1 MRLAERIASLQTP
14 GLTSQPLQLRL
25 KSNVLQEPTL
35 KNQPA
40 LVALMPTLVI
50 TFQSQAQQTKSN
62 ALQELILPMQDPQSV
77 PVQTPDIT
85 C

>member
-14 GLTSQPLQLRL
+14 DLTSQPLQLRL

-40 LVALMPTLVI
+40 LVVLMPTLVI
-50 TFQSQAQQTKSN
+50 TFQSQAQRTKSN

>member
-25 KSNVLQEPTL
+25 KSNVLQELTL

-40 LVALMPTLVI
+40 LVVLMQTLVF
-50 TFQSQAQQTKSN
+50 TFQSQAQRTKSN

>member
-14 GLTSQPLQLRL
+14 DLTSQPLQLRL

-40 LVALMPTLVI
+40 LVVLMPTLVI

>member
-1 MRLAERIASLQTP
+1 MRLAELIASLQTLD
-14 GLTSQPLQLRL
+14 LTSQPLQLRL

-62 ALQELILPMQDPQSV
+62 ALQELILPMQDHQYV